1 MKNLPH
7 VVNYDFPSN
16 LETYIHR
23 IGRTGRLA
31 TNGHAFSFFTR
42 NLAPMAKDLIALL
55 QHHRQNIDPHLH
67 TLQQSYIEAAQFMEK
82 MEEIEREDEGTTDV
96 ITTQEDLSSDKPLLD
111 SLSDVLQS
119 KKRQRRDTVCAART
133 VIAKKRG

>member
-1 MKNLPH
+1 M
-7 VVNYDFPSN
+7 VNYDFPSN

-42 NLAPMAKDLIALL
+42 NLAPMANDLIALL
-55 QHHRQNIDPHLH
+55 QHHRQNIDPNLQ
-67 TLQQSYIEAAQFMEK
+67 TLQESYIAAAQFMEK
-82 MEEIEREDEGTTDV
+82 MEEIEREDKDTTDV
-96 ITTQEDLSSDKPLLD
+96 ITMEEDLSSDKALLD

-119 KKRQRRDTVCAART
+119 KKRRRRETVGAART
-133 VIAKKRG
+133 VLAKKRG